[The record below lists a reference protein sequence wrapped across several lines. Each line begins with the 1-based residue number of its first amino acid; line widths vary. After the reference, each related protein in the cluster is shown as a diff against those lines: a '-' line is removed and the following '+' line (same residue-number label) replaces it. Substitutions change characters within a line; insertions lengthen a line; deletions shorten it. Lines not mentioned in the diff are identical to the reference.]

1 MRSNFFYWSNSLGQ
15 TSFYAPIQAELVVVD
30 QLMRSQ
36 AQDYHPDLQKALD
49 IILSSGGKRVRAAIT
64 LLVGKMLG
72 ADPQAL
78 ILLAGAIEM
87 LHTATLVHDD
97 LIDGALLRR
106 GTPTLNSQWSPGAT
120 VLTGDFLFARAAKM
134 AADTKNVEVIRL
146 FAETLG
152 VIVNGEITQLF
163 SKHFLADRE
172 IYYKRIYAKTASL
185 FETCTRSAAMLSH
198 ANPDV
203 VEDLSKFGH
212 AIGMSFQIIDDFL
225 DFNGEQVTLGK
236 PVGNDLRQG
245 LITLPTVYYLETH
258 STDPNAIALLKEKY
272 LEDERQTKELIQ
284 AIIQSDSTQRAHQ
297 EAVDFVENGIVYLKK
312 QPGNLYRDS
321 LEEIARYF
329 VTRNV

>member
-1 MRSNFFYWSNSLGQ
+1 MVQ
-15 TSFYAPIQAELVVVD
+15 TSLYAPIQSELVVVD

-36 AQDYHPDLQKALD
+36 AEDYHPDLQKALD

-72 ADPQAL
+72 ANQDAL
-78 ILLAGAIEM
+78 VLLAGAIEM

-134 AADTKNVEVIRL
+134 AADTNNVEVMRI

-152 VIVNGEITQLF
+152 IIVNGEITQLF

-185 FETCTRSAAMLSH
+185 FETCTRSAALLSN
-198 ANPDV
+198 ASQEVIN
-203 VEDLSKFGH
+203 DLGKFGH
-212 AIGMSFQIIDDFL
+212 SIGMSFQIIDDIL

-245 LITLPTVYYLETH
+245 LITLPTLYYLENH
-258 STDPNAIALLKEKY
+258 PSDPNAVALLNEKY
-272 LEDERQTKELIQ
+272 LEDEKQTKELIQ
-284 AIIQSDSTQRAHQ
+284 AIIQSDSTTKAHR
-297 EAVDFVENGIVYLKK
+297 EAVTYLEDGIGYLVRHPK
-312 QPGNLYRDS
+312 NEYRDS
-321 LEEIARYF
+321 LEAISRYF